1 MKKNSGWSLMKRFAG
16 IFAAW
21 LVFFLV
27 GTFLFGS
34 FFLAPGHFYRLP
46 LLLALFAAV
55 FTCVL
60 AELYDKLDALEK
72 RIQALESD
80 HPNE

>member
-1 MKKNSGWSLMKRFAG
+1 MKRFAG

-72 RIQALESD
+72 CIQALESN